1 MNKKINP
8 RRRPATEADILR
20 AREEGRTEAIGL
32 AMTIMFTAMLD
43 GGFLAPEQM
52 RPAWDK
58 VNYLSDSIVKGYVN
72 VADLRRTLKEEY
84 DIEV

>member
-1 MNKKINP
+1 MKKKINP
-8 RRRPATEADILR
+8 RR
-20 AREEGRTEAIGL
+20 
-32 AMTIMFTAMLD
+32 
-43 GGFLAPEQM
+43 